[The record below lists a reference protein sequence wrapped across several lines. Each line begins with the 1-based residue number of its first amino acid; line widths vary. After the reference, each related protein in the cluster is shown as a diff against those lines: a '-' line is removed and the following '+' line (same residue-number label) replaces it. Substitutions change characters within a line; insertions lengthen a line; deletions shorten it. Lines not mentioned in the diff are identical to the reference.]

1 VTACEISAVWD
12 KNSGQPPP
20 SLHEFQ
26 AIWDTGATNSL
37 ISDAVVSNCQ
47 LIASGKAESHHA
59 QGSAIVDTY
68 LVNINIPKIGEYPGI
83 RVSEGKPTGGD
94 VLIGMDIIGTGD
106 FAVTNL
112 GGVTKFSFRYPSVE
126 HIDFFQESKIP
137 QFQHGPGRRKK
148 RR

>member
-1 VTACEISAVWD
+1 MTACEISAVWD

-68 LVNINIPKIGEYPGI
+68 LVNINIRLENTPVYGSQKENL
-83 RVSEGKPTGGD
+83 RVGTFSLGWILSEREILP
-94 VLIGMDIIGTGD
+94 
-106 FAVTNL
+106 
-112 GGVTKFSFRYPSVE
+112 
-126 HIDFFQESKIP
+126 
-137 QFQHGPGRRKK
+137 
-148 RR
+148 